1 MAVNKI
7 SFTNS
12 LKMKFSV
19 IIGIIQ
25 MVFGLMLSLLNH
37 LFFGK
42 LISVFFE
49 FIPQII
55 FLTFIF
61 VYLCVMIFIKWIKFS
76 GAPSDVTGPGCAPN
90 LLIGI
95 AKVSLISL
103 YSLEF

>member
-1 MAVNKI
+1 MIV
-7 SFTNS
+7 
-12 LKMKFSV
+12 KMKR
-19 IIGIIQ
+19 
-25 MVFGLMLSLLNH
+25 
-37 LFFGK
+37 FFGR

-76 GAPSDVTGPGCAPN
+76 GTPGDLTGPGCAPN

-95 AKVSLISL
+95 LIQFFLEILSLV
-103 YSLEF
+103 FNFFFT